1 MPNART
7 PLIFDFTDV
16 CICLFSSKKIKI
28 HGKYTSTICSSAPRY
43 ASGVLCARIITSDE
57 TKRQLLTKL
66 IVLGSPILISIGIFD
81 KYSDQGVG
89 KIAFDQPRKV
99 VSIYFG

>member
-1 MPNART
+1 MENIPQQSVLPPQDMPQV
-7 PLIFDFTDV
+7 FD
-16 CICLFSSKKIKI
+16 
-28 HGKYTSTICSSAPRY
+28 APE
-43 ASGVLCARIITSDE
+43 IITSDE
-57 TKRQLLTKL
+57 TERQLLTKL